1 MKIHPNET
9 FESWSNRVSMY
20 EKGYALQ
27 RIASGDPIEEVME
40 DMSRRIT
47 QKLLHPIFKA
57 ISDKPASIDA
67 EEYEKSKQAYYEK
80 MKKIGPVADHI
91 DTSS

>member
-9 FESWSNRVSMY
+9 FESWSDRVSMY
-20 EKGYALQ
+20 ERGYALQ
-27 RIASGDPIEEVME
+27 RIANGDDTEKVME

-57 ISDKPASIDA
+57 INDSSKNIDIA
-67 EEYEKSKQAYYEK
+67 EFEKSKQEYYDK
-80 MKKIGPVADHI
+80 MSKVGPVADHI
-91 DTSS
+91 DTNT